1 MEKNKK
7 NVPKIRFKGFTEKW
21 EEKEFSNT
29 FLFLNNNTLSRA
41 ELNYESG
48 STKNVHYGDV
58 LIKFGECLDI
68 SKEELPYITNEK
80 IANKYAHLQDGDI
93 IIADAAE
100 DETVGKCTELLNV
113 NEQVVAGLHTIA
125 CRPLLSFANRYL
137 GYLLNASVFHNQ
149 LLPLMQGTKIVG
161 ISKSAIKDT
170 LIYYP
175 EFNEQTQIGN
185 YFQNIDKLIE
195 AKQSRID
202 KLKNIKKAC
211 LEKMFPKKGA
221 TTPEIRF
228 KGFIGEWVLRQL
240 DTMTSYSNGR
250 GHEEKQSNQGKYEL
264 INLNSIS
271 IDGGLKPSGKFINE
285 ASDTLLKNDLVMV
298 LSDVGHG
305 DLLGRVAIIPEN
317 DRFVLNQRVAL
328 LRLNETI
335 LSEFL
340 FFCINA
346 QQSYFKLQG
355 VGSSQ
360 LNISKESVETFSSCI
375 PCLKEQEQIGTF
387 FKKLDNLISQN
398 EQQLTTLK
406 NIKKACLEKM
416 FVNKEDAL

>member
-1 MEKNKK
+1 MEKNKS
-7 NVPKIRFKGFTEKW
+7 VPAIRFKGFTEEW

-41 ELNYESG
+41 ELNYENG
-48 STKNVHYGDV
+48 SVKNVHYGDV
-58 LIKFGECLDI
+58 LIKFSECLDV

-80 IANKYAHLQDGDI
+80 IVDKYARLHDGDI

-125 CRPLLSFANRYL
+125 CRPLFSFANRYL

-175 EFNEQTQIGN
+175 EFTEQTQIGN

-211 LEKMFPKKGA
+211 LEKMFPKNGA

-228 KGFIGEWVLRQL
+228 KGFIGEWETKCLNGNEFEITAGGDIDKNKLNKEGNYPVYANALVNDGIVGYYL
-240 DTMTSYSNGR
+240 DEYRISAPAVTVTGR
-250 GHEEKQSNQGKYEL
+250 G
-264 INLNSIS
+264 
-271 IDGGLKPSGKFINE
+271 
-285 ASDTLLKNDLVMV
+285 
-298 LSDVGHG
+298 DVGHAQARKISFTPVVR
-305 DLLGRVAIIPEN
+305 LLAIKSPHDVDYMEN
-317 DRFVLNQRVAL
+317 AINKLEVFVESTGVPQLTVPQIGKHEIWFPIDDAEEKR
-328 LRLNETI
+328 I
-335 LSEFL
+335 GL
-340 FFCINA
+340 FFSN
-346 QQSYFKLQG
+346 F
-355 VGSSQ
+355 
-360 LNISKESVETFSSCI
+360 
-375 PCLKEQEQIGTF
+375 
-387 FKKLDNLISQN
+387 DNLISQD
-398 EQQLTTLK
+398 EQQLAKLK

>member
-228 KGFIGEWVLRQL
+228 KGFSGEWEENTIGEASFVYDGTHQTPKYTNSGIMFLSVENIKSLKSNKFISLNDYKQNFKTYPENGDVL
-240 DTMTSYSNGR
+240 MTRIGDIGTANVVETDQPIAYYVSLALLKKKELYPYFF
-250 GHEEKQSNQGKYEL
+250 KEL
-264 INLNSIS
+264 IHSNEVQNRLWHRTLHIAFP
-271 IDGGLKPSGKFINE
+271 KKINKNE
-285 ASDTLLKNDLVMV
+285 IEKVEITHPFNFEEQQQIGDFLKN
-298 LSDVGHG
+298 
-305 DLLGRVAIIPEN
+305 
-317 DRFVLNQRVAL
+317 
-328 LRLNETI
+328 
-335 LSEFL
+335 
-340 FFCINA
+340 
-346 QQSYFKLQG
+346 
-355 VGSSQ
+355 
-360 LNISKESVETFSSCI
+360 
-375 PCLKEQEQIGTF
+375 
-387 FKKLDNLISQN
+387 LDKLISQN
-398 EQQLTTLK
+398 EQQLTKLK

-416 FVNKEDAL
+416 FVNKEDVL

>member
-1 MEKNKK
+1 MN
-7 NVPKIRFKGFTEKW
+7 
-21 EEKEFSNT
+21 SS
-29 FLFLNNNTLSRA
+29 LNNNTLSRA

-175 EFNEQTQIGN
+175 EFNEQAQIGN

-228 KGFIGEWVLRQL
+228 KGFSGQW
-240 DTMTSYSNGR
+240 
-250 GHEEKQSNQGKYEL
+250 EEKDIKDIGCVVTGTTPSKSEPVYWDGDFIWVTAQDMKNKYINDSILKLTNTGKL
-264 INLNSIS
+264 KARGIPANSILVTCIAS
-271 IDGGLKPSGKFINE
+271 IGLNAINNQQCATNQQINSIICNIDYYHE
-285 ASDTLLKNDLVMV
+285 YIYYAIESRIELLKNLAGQTAVPIINK
-298 LSDVGHG
+298 STFESF
-305 DLLGRVAIIPEN
+305 AIISP
-317 DRFVLNQRVAL
+317 
-328 LRLNETI
+328 TSK
-335 LSEFL
+335 SEQKM
-340 FFCINA
+340 IGN
-346 QQSYFKLQG
+346 YFQ
-355 VGSSQ
+355 
-360 LNISKESVETFSSCI
+360 N
-375 PCLKEQEQIGTF
+375 
-387 FKKLDNLISQN
+387 LDNLITKN
-398 EQQLTTLK
+398 EQQLTKLK

>member
-80 IANKYAHLQDGDI
+80 IAHLQDGDI

-228 KGFIGEWVLRQL
+228 KGFSGEWEENTIGEASFVYDGTHQTPKYTNSGIMFLSVENIKSLKSNKFISLNDYKQNFKTYPENGDVL
-240 DTMTSYSNGR
+240 MTRIGDIGTANVVETDQPIAYYVSLALLKKKELYPYFF
-250 GHEEKQSNQGKYEL
+250 KEL
-264 INLNSIS
+264 IHSNEVQNRLWHRTLHIAFP
-271 IDGGLKPSGKFINE
+271 KKINKNE
-285 ASDTLLKNDLVMV
+285 IEKVEITHPFNFEEQQQIGDFLKN
-298 LSDVGHG
+298 
-305 DLLGRVAIIPEN
+305 
-317 DRFVLNQRVAL
+317 
-328 LRLNETI
+328 
-335 LSEFL
+335 
-340 FFCINA
+340 
-346 QQSYFKLQG
+346 
-355 VGSSQ
+355 
-360 LNISKESVETFSSCI
+360 
-375 PCLKEQEQIGTF
+375 
-387 FKKLDNLISQN
+387 LDKLISQN
-398 EQQLTTLK
+398 EQQLTKLK

-416 FVNKEDAL
+416 FVNKEDVL

>member
-175 EFNEQTQIGN
+175 EFNEQAQIGN

-228 KGFIGEWVLRQL
+228 KGFSGQW
-240 DTMTSYSNGR
+240 
-250 GHEEKQSNQGKYEL
+250 EEKDIKDIGCVVTGTTPSKSEPVYWDGDFIWVTAQDMKNKYINDSILKLTNTGKL
-264 INLNSIS
+264 KARGIPANSILVTCIAS
-271 IDGGLKPSGKFINE
+271 IGLNAINNQQCATNQQINSIICNIDYYHE
-285 ASDTLLKNDLVMV
+285 YIYYAIESRIELLKNLAGQTAVPIINK
-298 LSDVGHG
+298 STFESF
-305 DLLGRVAIIPEN
+305 AIISP
-317 DRFVLNQRVAL
+317 
-328 LRLNETI
+328 TSK
-335 LSEFL
+335 SEQKM
-340 FFCINA
+340 IGN
-346 QQSYFKLQG
+346 YFQ
-355 VGSSQ
+355 
-360 LNISKESVETFSSCI
+360 N
-375 PCLKEQEQIGTF
+375 
-387 FKKLDNLISQN
+387 LDNLITKN
-398 EQQLTTLK
+398 EQQLTKLK

>member
-305 DLLGRVAIIPEN
+305 DLLGRVAIYQKMI
-317 DRFVLNQRVAL
+317 D
-328 LRLNETI
+328 
-335 LSEFL
+335 
-340 FFCINA
+340 
-346 QQSYFKLQG
+346 
-355 VGSSQ
+355 
-360 LNISKESVETFSSCI
+360 SC
-375 PCLKEQEQIGTF
+375 
-387 FKKLDNLISQN
+387 
-398 EQQLTTLK
+398 
-406 NIKKACLEKM
+406 
-416 FVNKEDAL
+416 